1 MANTILSESSRTVA
15 WVNTAQRTS
24 IQELVA
30 TMQNGSKLTWLRLM
44 KESKKALP
52 ENVML
57 DMKIAQTQT
66 TMQLATFFQTHTVI
80 LVICTMEILIG
91 AVVTIQKPSIVQKCV
106 VFVAV
111 AHRIAQVDSLLEI
124 WS

>member
-15 WVNTAQRTS
+15 WVNTAHRTS

-30 TMQNGSKLTWLRLM
+30 TMQNGSKLTWPRLM
-44 KESKKALP
+44 KESLL

-91 AVVTIQKPSIVQKCV
+91 AVVTIQTHSLVQKCV
-106 VFVAV
+106 VLVAV

>member
-1 MANTILSESSRTVA
+1 MA

-80 LVICTMEILIG
+80 LVICTMDILIG
-91 AVVTIQKPSIVQKCV
+91 AVFTIQKPSIV
-106 VFVAV
+106 
-111 AHRIAQVDSLLEI
+111 
-124 WS
+124 

>member
-1 MANTILSESSRTVA
+1 MA
-15 WVNTAQRTS
+15 WVNTAHRTS

-30 TMQNGSKLTWLRLM
+30 TMQNGSKLTWPRLM
-44 KESKKALP
+44 KESLL

-80 LVICTMEILIG
+80 LVICTMDILIG
-91 AVVTIQKPSIVQKCV
+91 AVFTIQKPSIV
-106 VFVAV
+106 
-111 AHRIAQVDSLLEI
+111 
-124 WS
+124 

>member
-1 MANTILSESSRTVA
+1 
-15 WVNTAQRTS
+15 
-24 IQELVA
+24 
-30 TMQNGSKLTWLRLM
+30 MQNGSKLTWPRLM
-44 KESKKALP
+44 KESLL

-66 TMQLATFFQTHTVI
+66 TMQLATLFQTHTVI
-80 LVICTMEILIG
+80 LVVCTMEILIG

>member
-1 MANTILSESSRTVA
+1 MANTILSESSLTVV
-15 WVNTAQRTS
+15 WVNTAHRTS

-44 KESKKALP
+44 KESLL

-106 VFVAV
+106 VLVAV
-111 AHRIAQVDSLLEI
+111 AHRIAQVASLLEI